1 MRRMKIVVT
10 GGSGQLGR
18 QVVAE
23 LCAAGHAVLSVDRQ
37 PHPDGH
43 SPARIGNLLDPAV
56 LLDAC
61 EGADGLVHLAAH
73 IAPNIASDTATF
85 NDNTQM
91 TYNALHAAA
100 EHGIRRAVIASSLAA
115 YGYLYGRPGGTPDYL
130 PIDEAHRCRPT
141 DPYGL
146 SKVVG
151 ESIADSFA
159 LAKGMGIASLRLPGI
174 NYDPA
179 FKRLF
184 SLMADPAFRRPG
196 FWTYVDVRDAAL
208 ACRLGIEASLAGH
221 RIFNIAAPASNM
233 REPTAALIE
242 RHFPALRD
250 IRCQAAGNWS
260 GMDCT
265 RAARELGFHARYTWE
280 ALASQA

>member
-61 EGADGLVHLAAH
+61 AGADGLVHLAAH

-100 EHGIRRAVIASSLAA
+100 ADKAPACDLLVCPPATLVTIAAQALCAERQ
-115 YGYLYGRPGGTPDYL
+115 GGERLLVPGRPQG
-130 PIDEAHRCRPT
+130 R
-141 DPYGL
+141 
-146 SKVVG
+146 KQ
-151 ESIADSFA
+151 
-159 LAKGMGIASLRLPGI
+159 
-174 NYDPA
+174 
-179 FKRLF
+179 
-184 SLMADPAFRRPG
+184 
-196 FWTYVDVRDAAL
+196 
-208 ACRLGIEASLAGH
+208 
-221 RIFNIAAPASNM
+221 
-233 REPTAALIE
+233 TAA
-242 RHFPALRD
+242 AD
-250 IRCQAAGNWS
+250 IVEVCFRKLVRC
-260 GMDCT
+260 
-265 RAARELGFHARYTWE
+265 LL
-280 ALASQA
+280 LAHCR